1 MQLAI
6 NKCRIPSCKGIVDNS
21 RANMPL
27 VTTCTEVYN
36 VCGSSKLA
44 MINVT
49 RTTYRAAKVS

>member
-6 NKCRIPSCKGIVDNS
+6 NKCRVPSCKGIADRS

-27 VTTCTEVYN
+27 VTTCTEVYD
-36 VCGSSKLA
+36 VCGSGKFA

-49 RTTYRAAKVS
+49 RTTCRAAKVS